1 MKISQETIAVL
12 KNFSTIN
19 SNLLVKP
26 GSKINTISPTK
37 NILAEAEVD
46 ETFDVEFGI
55 WDLSKFLATI
65 SLFKDPEFEFN
76 EDHVEISSTDSKASV
91 KYYYSEPELLI
102 KADKKLT
109 MPTTP
114 VKFTLTSKDY
124 GELQKAASVLQA
136 PDLAL
141 ESTEEG
147 RMVLKVMDRKDS
159 TSHSY
164 SIDVGENKSGASFS
178 FLFKTENLK
187 MIPGT
192 YEVEFEVA
200 IDNAK
205 RIGAQVASITPISS
219 GRAAAPVASAAGASS
234 AKAAA

>member
-1 MKISQETIAVL
+1 MKISQDTLSIL

-26 GSKINTISPTK
+26 GNTIATISPTK
-37 NILAEAEVD
+37 NILAEAAVTES
-46 ETFDVEFGI
+46 FDVEFGI

-65 SLFKDPEFEFN
+65 SLFKEPEFEFN
-76 EDHVEISSTDSKASV
+76 EDHVEISSEGSKASV
-91 KYYYSEPELLI
+91 KYYYSEPELLV
-102 KADKKLT
+102 KADKKLK
-109 MPTTP
+109 MPQTP
-114 VKFTLTSKDY
+114 VNFTLTSKDY
-124 GELQKAASVLQA
+124 NELQKAASVLQA

-147 RMVLKVMDRKDS
+147 RMTLRVFDRKDS

-192 YEVEFEVA
+192 YEVGISDKKVSQFKNANGITYWISLEADSVFEGSNSKVA
-200 IDNAK
+200 N
-205 RIGAQVASITPISS
+205 VAS
-219 GRAAAPVASAAGASS
+219 R
-234 AKAAA
+234 

>member
-26 GSKINTISPTK
+26 GSTISTISPTK
-37 NILAEAEVD
+37 NILAEASVS

-65 SLFKDPEFEFN
+65 SLFKDPEFEFS
-76 EDHVEISSTDSKASV
+76 EDHVEISSEGSRASIR
-91 KYYYSEPELLI
+91 YYYSEPELLV
-102 KADKKLT
+102 KADKKLK
-109 MPTTP
+109 MPPTA
-114 VKFTLTSKDY
+114 VNFTLTSKDY

-147 RMVLKVMDRKDS
+147 RMILRVFDRKDS

-192 YEVEFEVA
+192 YEVGISDKKVSQFRTANGITYWISLEADSVFEGSNGKVA
-200 IDNAK
+200 N
-205 RIGAQVASITPISS
+205 VAS
-219 GRAAAPVASAAGASS
+219 R
-234 AKAAA
+234 

>member
-1 MKISQETIAVL
+1 MKISQETINIL

-26 GSKINTISPTK
+26 GNTVSTISPTK
-37 NILAEAEVD
+37 NILAEATVS
-46 ETFDVEFGI
+46 ETFDVEFGV

-65 SLFKDPEFEFN
+65 SLFKDPEFSFE
-76 EDHVEISSTDSKASV
+76 EDHVEISSEGSRASIC
-91 KYYYSEPELLI
+91 YYYSEPELLV
-102 KADKKLT
+102 KADKKLK
-109 MPTTP
+109 MPPTP
-114 VKFTLTSKDY
+114 VNFTLTSKDY

-147 RMVLKVMDRKDS
+147 RMILRVFDRKDS

-192 YEVEFEVA
+192 YEVGISDKKVSQFRNANGITYWISLEADSVFEGSNGKVA
-200 IDNAK
+200 NA
-205 RIGAQVASITPISS
+205 AS
-219 GRAAAPVASAAGASS
+219 R
-234 AKAAA
+234 

>member
-1 MKISQETIAVL
+1 MKISQDTLSIL

-26 GSKINTISPTK
+26 GKTITTISPTK
-37 NILAEAEVD
+37 NILAEASVA

-65 SLFKDPEFEFN
+65 SLFKEPEFEFN
-76 EDHVEISSTDSKASV
+76 EDHVEISSEGSRASI
-91 KYYYSEPELLI
+91 KYYYSEPELLV
-102 KADKKLT
+102 KADKKLK
-109 MPTTP
+109 MPPTS
-114 VKFTLTSKDY
+114 VNFTLTSKDY

-141 ESTEEG
+141 ESTDEDH
-147 RMVLKVMDRKDS
+147 MVLRVFDRKDS

-192 YEVEFEVA
+192 YEVGISDKKVSQFKNANGITYWISLEADSVFEGSNSKVA
-200 IDNAK
+200 N
-205 RIGAQVASITPISS
+205 VAS
-219 GRAAAPVASAAGASS
+219 R
-234 AKAAA
+234 

>member
-76 EDHVEISSTDSKASV
+76 EDHVDISSTDSKASV
-91 KYYYSEPELLI
+91 KYYYSEPELLV
-102 KADKKLT
+102 KADKKLK

-114 VKFTLTSKDY
+114 VNFILTSKDY
-124 GELQKAASVLQA
+124 NELQKAASVLQA

-141 ESTEEG
+141 ESTEDG
-147 RMVLKVMDRKDS
+147 RMVLRVFDRKDS

-164 SIDVGENKSGASFS
+164 SIDVGENKSGSSFS

-192 YEVEFEVA
+192 YEVGISEKKVSQFKNANGITYWISLEADSVLEGSNSKVA
-200 IDNAK
+200 D
-205 RIGAQVASITPISS
+205 VAS
-219 GRAAAPVASAAGASS
+219 R
-234 AKAAA
+234 

>member
-1 MKISQETIAVL
+1 MKISQETISIL

-19 SNLLVKP
+19 SNLLVKE
-26 GSKINTISPTK
+26 GNTLTTISPTK
-37 NILAEAEVD
+37 NILAEATVS

-65 SLFKDPEFEFN
+65 SLFKDPDFDFT
-76 EDHVEISSTDSKASV
+76 EDHVDISSEDSKASI
-91 KYYYSEPELLI
+91 KYYYSEPELLV
-102 KADKKLT
+102 KADKKLK

-114 VKFTLTSKDY
+114 VNFILTSKDY
-124 GELQKAASVLQA
+124 NELQKAASVLQA

-141 ESTEEG
+141 ESTEDG
-147 RMVLKVMDRKDS
+147 RMVLRVFDRKDS

-164 SIDVGENKSGASFS
+164 SIDVGENKSSSSFS

-192 YEVEFEVA
+192 YEVGISEKKVSQFKNANGITYWISLEADSVFEGSNSKVA
-200 IDNAK
+200 D
-205 RIGAQVASITPISS
+205 VAS
-219 GRAAAPVASAAGASS
+219 R
-234 AKAAA
+234 